1 MEARDQDSSSAT
13 RRWGDE
19 SALFDDDEARRRLLD
34 ATGRCIERR
43 GSSRIQMADVAREAG
58 VSRSTVYRYF
68 SSRDDLVVEL
78 IASRTDVALALI
90 VAGLRTPDDAAATL
104 PELILA
110 PLRLVEGNPLNEA
123 LFSPE
128 SRSLFVSSFGV
139 GTDRS
144 VDTAMKHFGPLL
156 DHWLATGQ
164 IHADLDPRD
173 TIRWLTAVSF
183 LLLTPPWNE
192 MTLDERRG
200 YVDRYLVR
208 ALVIVS
214 DD

>member
-1 MEARDQDSSSAT
+1 M
-13 RRWGDE
+13 
-19 SALFDDDEARRRLLD
+19 LD
-34 ATGRCIERR
+34 ATGRCIVRN

-68 SSRDDLVVEL
+68 STRDDLVVEL
-78 IASRTDVALALI
+78 MASRTDAALERI
-90 VAGLRTPDDAAATL
+90 VADLPTPDDAASTL

-164 IHADLDPRD
+164 IHADLEPRD

-183 LLLTPPWNE
+183 LLLTPPWNDMSLE
-192 MTLDERRG
+192 ERRE

-208 ALVIVS
+208 ALVVVAS